1 MSSIDFISF
10 LVACIRLFWEGI
22 DLKVVGTMYAKGQK
36 ISCDIFPAILHLV
49 SPGAFHEE
57 AITVQMVFVAEA
69 ENNCAS
75 SASLLHR
82 ADEQ

>member
-1 MSSIDFISF
+1 MSSNDIIR
-10 LVACIRLFWEGI
+10 LLIACIRLFWEGI
-22 DLKVVGTMYAKGQK
+22 DLKVIGSMYAKGQK
-36 ISCDIFPAILHLV
+36 ISCDIFQHLV